1 MLTIISPVNITV
13 SHSAFTY
20 YICNHNKKNG
30 NNTNHTYIFLYQV
43 YSHSEGLILM
53 NIMET

>member
-30 NNTNHTYIFLYQV
+30 NNTNHTYILLSQV
-43 YSHSEGLILM
+43 YSNSEGSMLI
-53 NIMET
+53 NIIET